1 MGKFVEGKD
10 YPTRTSMHRDRETMH
25 KNRGNNLQARK
36 KQIFDKASKNNVQQQ
51 PERETSIRQQSA
63 QTPASEIK
71 APHAAAIASDREVA
85 EKLEQL
91 TAAFRATNGREEEEA
106 LRNFAKQY
114 HLNLRVEPAVSKNA
128 QNIGMMQQY
137 NGARSA

>member
-51 PERETSIRQQSA
+51 PKRETSIRQQSA

-71 APHAAAIASDREVA
+71 ATHAAAVASDREEDMMVIDRTRQ
-85 EKLEQL
+85 EER
-91 TAAFRATNGREEEEA
+91 TAA
-106 LRNFAKQY
+106 
-114 HLNLRVEPAVSKNA
+114 KNA
-128 QNIGMMQQY
+128 QNIGIMQQY
-137 NGARSA
+137 NGDRSA